1 MKVICATDNEYV
13 LPLLVAIY
21 SAKSNATSDFDV
33 TVAYFPS
40 ELSRENLILLSKV
53 LEYIGVS
60 FEFKALTLS
69 EHMTQKYHITPTSY
83 SRLLCADQF
92 TGLVMWLD
100 ADTLCLPGWDS
111 IYLDDFNIPN
121 NATLSVV
128 RDSIISRSL
137 IKDEKNESII
147 KMGKDYFNTGIAL
160 IDCDRWKKLNFQD
173 QWPQLLVESNLRGFE
188 YADQCV
194 LNFMCSGEV
203 KYISPNYNVFA
214 ATRRKNLKDE
224 PLILHFAGTK
234 KPWFFSKFD
243 PRILNGLLLPKDVY
257 RYLRYQTRLIRLV
270 KSQNT
275 ALGLSLLREKRRLRH
290 TV

>member
-1 MKVICATDNEYV
+1 MRVICATDNEYV

-21 SAKSNATSDFDV
+21 SAKNNATSDFDV

-40 ELSRENLILLSKV
+40 ELSHENLIFLSKV
-53 LEYIGVS
+53 LEYIGVN

-111 IYLDDFNIPN
+111 IYLDDFNIPH

-128 RDSIISRSL
+128 RDPIISRSS
-137 IKDEKNESII
+137 IKAEKNESII
-147 KMGKDYFNTGIAL
+147 KMGEDYFNSGIAL
-160 IDCDRWKKLNFQD
+160 IDCDRWKELNFQD

-203 KYISPNYNVFA
+203 KYISPSYNVFA
-214 ATRRKNLKDE
+214 ATRRKEPKVE

-275 ALGLSLLREKRRLRH
+275 ALGLSLLREKRRLRRK
-290 TV
+290 V

>member
-1 MKVICATDNEYV
+1 MRVICATDNGYV

-21 SAKSNATSDFDV
+21 SAKNNAKSNFNV
-33 TVAYFPS
+33 TVAYFSS

-53 LEYIGVS
+53 LEYIGVT
-60 FEFKALTLS
+60 FEFKAFELS
-69 EHMTQKYHITPTSY
+69 EHMTKKYHITPTSY

-111 IYLDDFNIPN
+111 IYLDDFNIPHKS
-121 NATLSVV
+121 TLSVV
-128 RDSIISRSL
+128 RDSIISRNS
-137 IKDEKNESII
+137 IKTEKNESII
-147 KMGKDYFNTGIAL
+147 KMGKDYFNTGIVL
-160 IDCDRWKKLNFQD
+160 INCDRWKKLNFEE

-203 KYISPNYNVFA
+203 KYISPNYNTFA
-214 ATRRKNLKDE
+214 ATRRKDSKVE
-224 PLILHFAGTK
+224 PLILHFAGDK

-243 PRILNGLLLPKDVY
+243 PRILHGLLLPKDVY
-257 RYLRYQTRLIRLV
+257 KYLRYQTRLIRLV
-270 KSQNT
+270 KSKNT
-275 ALGLSLLREKRRLRH
+275 SLGLSLLRERKKLRRK
-290 TV
+290 V

>member
-1 MKVICATDNEYV
+1 MRVICATDNEYV

-21 SAKSNATSDFDV
+21 SAKNNATSDFDV

-40 ELSRENLILLSKV
+40 ELSHENLIFLSKV
-53 LEYIGVS
+53 LEYIGVN

-111 IYLDDFNIPN
+111 IYLDDFNIPH

-128 RDSIISRSL
+128 RDSIISHSS
-137 IKDEKNESII
+137 IKAEKNESII

-160 IDCDRWKKLNFQD
+160 IDCDRWKELNFQD

-203 KYISPNYNVFA
+203 KYISPSYNVFA
-214 ATRRKNLKDE
+214 ATRRKEPKVE

-275 ALGLSLLREKRRLRH
+275 ALGLSLLREKRRLRRK
-290 TV
+290 V

>member
-1 MKVICATDNEYV
+1 MKVICATDNGYV
-13 LPLLVAIY
+13 LPLLVAVY
-21 SAKSNATSDFDV
+21 SAKNNATSDFDV

-40 ELSRENLILLSKV
+40 ELSSENLILLSKV
-53 LEYIGVS
+53 LEYIGVT

-69 EHMTQKYHITPTSY
+69 EHMTQKDHITPTSY

-92 TGLVMWLD
+92 TGLFMWLD

-111 IYLDDFNIPN
+111 IYLDDSNIPHN
-121 NATLSVV
+121 VTLSVV
-128 RDSIISRSL
+128 RDSIISSSS
-137 IKDEKNESII
+137 IKTEKNESII

-160 IDCDRWKKLNFQD
+160 INCDRWKKLNFQE
-173 QWPQLLVESNLRGFE
+173 QWPQLLVESNRRGFQ

-203 KYISPNYNVFA
+203 NYISPNYNTLA
-214 ATRRKNLKDE
+214 ATRRKNPKDE

-257 RYLRYQTRLIRLV
+257 KYLRYQSRLIRLV

-290 TV
+290 KV

>member
-1 MKVICATDNEYV
+1 MRVICATDNEYV

-21 SAKSNATSDFDV
+21 SAKNNATSDFDV

-40 ELSRENLILLSKV
+40 ELSHENLILLSKV
-53 LEYIGVS
+53 LEYIGVT

-111 IYLDDFNIPN
+111 IYLDDFNIPH

-128 RDSIISRSL
+128 RDPIISRSS
-137 IKDEKNESII
+137 IKAEKNESII
-147 KMGKDYFNTGIAL
+147 KMGEDYFNSGIAL
-160 IDCDRWKKLNFQD
+160 IDCDRWKELNFQD

-203 KYISPNYNVFA
+203 KYISPSYNVFA
-214 ATRRKNLKDE
+214 ATRRKEPKVE

-275 ALGLSLLREKRRLRH
+275 ALGLSLLREKRRLRRK
-290 TV
+290 V